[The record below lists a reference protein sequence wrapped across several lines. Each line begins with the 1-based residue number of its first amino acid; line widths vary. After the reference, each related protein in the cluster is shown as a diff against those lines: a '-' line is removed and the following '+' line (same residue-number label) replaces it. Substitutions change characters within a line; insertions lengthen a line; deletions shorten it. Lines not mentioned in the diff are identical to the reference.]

1 MPTQWTRLGGAIL
14 AVAYG
19 AAALAALAAAGDA
32 RVLAESDFAWD
43 MDGWEV
49 EGAGARDVAHMSKMV
64 KAGDDGPDT
73 WYFVAPLKF
82 MGAKRDAYGGSLAFR
97 HGFFEFNRSCTAPHR
112 CPCQDLEPDWREQ
125 VALACVRKQYAD
137 NPGCVQRRQGH
148 DGRIRCVDR
157 VRSPR
162 HDGRASGSLSGL
174 RLQQRPYSRA
184 E

>member
-19 AAALAALAAAGDA
+19 VAALAALAAAGDA

-97 HGFFEFNRSCTAPHR
+97 HGFFEFNRSCH
-112 CPCQDLEPDWREQ
+112 CPPSMP
-125 VALACVRKQYAD
+125 V
-137 NPGCVQRRQGH
+137 PG
-148 DGRIRCVDR
+148 
-157 VRSPR
+157 S
-162 HDGRASGSLSGL
+162 
-174 RLQQRPYSRA
+174 
-184 E
+184 